1 MLQEAGSRTALEPIE
16 PIPNCQRRG
25 LNISFCRQKWSHIPM
40 QADFCIEL
48 GSDDDAMELP
58 WSSPDGK
65 LRYYDLKRQP
75 ELLLEVSEA
84 FENKELGEFLAA
96 TNSANSILETSKCDA
111 WLTDE
116 LSEEEGGVGSRRG
129 ANWKFGSYVD
139 LIFSQ
144 PEPRYS
150 LPAHE
155 QLVRAVC
162 ELLKRA
168 PEISSAA
175 EFCVRHCHCHGEGAA
190 DSRQGFG
197 VTFYLS
203 GYGDDEAEARSRW
216 NIGMKLVENALLQL
230 SARMRKTGALDSPVV
245 RS

>member
-1 MLQEAGSRTALEPIE
+1 MAAGQSAKSFALSKATTAGRGRF
-16 PIPNCQRRG
+16 RRDFSG
-25 LNISFCRQKWSHIPM
+25 QKCFHIPM
-40 QADFCIEL
+40 QADFTLEL
-48 GSDDDAMELP
+48 GAQDDALEVP

-84 FENKELGEFLAA
+84 FENEELGEFLAA
-96 TNSANSILETSKCDA
+96 TNSANSVLETSKCDA
-111 WLTDE
+111 WLTNE
-116 LSEEEGGVGSRRG
+116 LSEEECGVGSRWD

-144 PEPRYS
+144 TGPRYS
-150 LPAHE
+150 LAAHE
-155 QLVRAVC
+155 QLARSVC

-175 EFCVRHCHCHGEGAA
+175 EFCVRHCYYHDEGTA

-197 VTFYLS
+197 ITFYLF
-203 GYGDDEAEARSRW
+203 GYGEGETEARSRW

-230 SARMRKTGALDSPVV
+230 SARMRKPGAPSSTVALG
-245 RS
+245 

>member
-1 MLQEAGSRTALEPIE
+1 MAAGRSARSFASPKNTIADSAAFSRDFS
-16 PIPNCQRRG
+16 Q
-25 LNISFCRQKWSHIPM
+25 QKCSHIRM
-40 QADFCIEL
+40 QADFSIEL
-48 GSDDDAMELP
+48 GAEDDAMELP
-58 WSSPDGK
+58 WQSPDGK

-96 TNSANSILETSKCDA
+96 TNSANSILETSKCDC
-111 WLTDE
+111 WLSNE
-116 LSEEEGGVGSRRG
+116 LSEEERGIGSRWG
-129 ANWKFGSYVD
+129 ATWKFGSYVD

-144 PEPRYS
+144 PGPRYS
-150 LPAHE
+150 LLAHE
-155 QLVRAVC
+155 QLVRSVC

-175 EFCVRHCHCHGEGAA
+175 EFCVRHCYYHGEGEA

-230 SARMRKTGALDSPVV
+230 SARMRKTGAVDSPVV